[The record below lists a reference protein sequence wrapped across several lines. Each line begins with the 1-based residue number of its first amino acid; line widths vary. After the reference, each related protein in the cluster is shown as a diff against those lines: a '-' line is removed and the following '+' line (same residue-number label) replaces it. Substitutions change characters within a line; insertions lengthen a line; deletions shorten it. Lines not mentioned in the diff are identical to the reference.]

1 MKKIIRISAL
11 KNEGNVTLD
20 GNKLVL
26 NDDMA
31 TEVLNIL
38 LPYTR
43 LFKTIFVKNFTQFP
57 EELLTRLTNQ
67 YLHGAEI
74 VLEIPAHKQ
83 QTKKCIKGF
92 VEPIKAWYNAP
103 AFAKIYKLNK
113 PRKFYSYKWVDL
125 DLTAPVP
132 RSLAEFT
139 FERNGKPITYLQAI
153 SELTSTKYLP
163 NDLWNALDIYS
174 RAQIDKCREFNK
186 GNYTFAEEWYKELMK
201 DSINHGFTFYSP
213 CKKTYF
219 EAMAEIDFEKVNE
232 ILPDGLRPL
241 NNEEIAFLYKY
252 APAYGVDI
260 PQFQFRYNTHETPH
274 GYTEEIERVFENG
287 LGESEINRMR
297 YDPKNE
303 FCLPSFARK
312 NLAIRSY
319 ENDKLL
325 RDAYTQLKWLMKHM
339 KDEALFVRYHRCPK
353 CHKIFHEEDGCECGY
368 CPPRQEISADKLF
381 YGHSSAYEDMEATK
395 DSYIELINEHN
406 QLEQDD

>member
-1 MKKIIRISAL
+1 MKKIIRINAL

-20 GNKLVL
+20 GNKLIL
-26 NDDMA
+26 DDDMA
-31 TEVLNIL
+31 TEVLNMLI
-38 LPYTR
+38 PYTR

-74 VLEIPAHKQ
+74 VLEIPAHRQ

-139 FERNGKPITYLQAI
+139 FERNGKSITYLQAI

-163 NDLWNALDIYS
+163 NDLWNALDEYS

-201 DSINHGFTFYSP
+201 DAIKHGFTFFSP

-219 EAMAEIDFEKVNE
+219 EAMAEIEFENQFEV
-232 ILPDGLRPL
+232 LPDGLRPL
-241 NNEEIAFLYKY
+241 NNKELAFLYKY

-260 PQFQFRYNTHETPH
+260 PQFQWRINTRKTDH
-274 GYTEEIERVFENG
+274 GYTEEIERVYYG
-287 LGESEINRMR
+287 LSQSDYNRMMF
-297 YDPKNE
+297 DPKNPNS
-303 FCLPSFARK
+303 LPKFARQ
-312 NLAIRSY
+312 NLAVKSY
-319 ENDKLL
+319 DNDKLL
-325 RDAYTQLKWLMKHM
+325 RDAYTTLKWLMRNL
-339 KDEALFVRYHRCPK
+339 KDSALMPEYKRCPH
-353 CHKIFHEEDGCECGY
+353 CHEIYHENVGCECGY
-368 CPPRQEISADKLF
+368 CKPVEFIQADNLF
-381 YGHSSAYEDMEATK
+381 YGNASTYEDIDATR
-395 DSYIELINEHN
+395 DIYSDIINE
-406 QLEQDD
+406 LGQDD